1 MATHDDAEHERARS
15 TLAELVESPDESRSK
30 VPTVVGLLDH
40 EDDYLRLSAA
50 CGICLVGVAKPDL
63 VDYLVRRL
71 IDRLHD
77 DDARAES
84 VLAFEYLATQFPERV
99 DGTLQEIREESD
111 REPLAYTR
119 NGLRRSNIYNPTP
132 GDEDVGRTRMAG
144 EGREPGPQQVYTDDV
159 DIEAERRLRDDD
171 GESVADG
178 DQEDDDGEG
187 VVAGDQED
195 EEGEQPDQKEAD
207 TESVQ
212 PAIDDDSVP
221 TGVIDRMLSGPT
233 FDDVTIRAIGVPS
246 RYADRYRLLGIVRG
260 MEAAVDLR
268 VFHRPEQRREEFA
281 RRLDD
286 ALTDWNAIDHDH
298 VVGVYAFDH
307 QPYPWL
313 ATGMAESDLTERGVL
328 RPREAL
334 LNATQIASGLS
345 ALHDRGIVHGG
356 LEPRAIAYTITDDE
370 SRYQRPLVDD
380 IGLLDAYRF
389 AHRPEAYLDPR
400 YAAPEYFDPTFG
412 TIDHATD
419 IYQFGTI
426 CYRLFTGRPPFDVD
440 PTEARQYVLR
450 SMPQMPSQVVE
461 TVPALVDRIVEKAM
475 AKRKLTRYESVA
487 QMEQDLL
494 RVRNHLEHDD

>member
-1 MATHDDAEHERARS
+1 MASQDEPEHERARS
-15 TLAELVESPDESRSK
+15 TLAELIESPASSRSK

-50 CGICLVGVAKPDL
+50 CGICLVAVAKPDL

-99 DGTLQEIREESD
+99 DGTLQEIREESE

-119 NGLRRSNIYNPTP
+119 SGLRRSNIYNPSP
-132 GDEDVGRTRMAG
+132 GDKDVGRTRMAG
-144 EGREPGPQQVYTDDV
+144 EGRDPGPQQVYTDDV
-159 DIEAERRLRDDD
+159 DVEAERRLREDEEDVERADAEGAETGEETDDD
-171 GESVADG
+171 GEKP
-178 DQEDDDGEG
+178 
-187 VVAGDQED
+187 
-195 EEGEQPDQKEAD
+195 EEESD
-207 TESVQ
+207 TVR
-212 PAIDDDSVP
+212 PAIDVDAVP

-233 FDDVTIRAIGVPS
+233 FDDVTIKAIGVPN
-246 RYADRYRLLGIVRG
+246 RYADRYRLLGMVRG

-286 ALTDWNAIDHDH
+286 ALTDWSAVDHDH
-298 VVGVYAFDH
+298 VVGLYAFDH
-307 QPYPWL
+307 QPYPWV
-313 ATGMAESDLTERGVL
+313 AAEMAESDLTERGVL

-370 SRYQRPLVDD
+370 RSEYQRPLVDD
-380 IGLLDAYRF
+380 VGLLEAYRF
-389 AHRPEAYLDPR
+389 SHRPEAYLDPR

-412 TIDHATD
+412 TVDHATD
-419 IYQFGTI
+419 IYQFGAI

-440 PTEARQYVLR
+440 PTQARQYVCR
-450 SMPQMPSQVVE
+450 SMPQMPSQVLE